1 VWRQASALAVA
12 LALVLAACG
21 PRPVTVTRTATPS
34 VIVVPTELPNGRVEI
49 AVRPSYVLG
58 AGTQVSV
65 TIVVRQ
71 GTIIG
76 PTDARVMASGINEG
90 GSPAEVLVRRLDARA
105 ETVKAGGRATATL
118 TWNGEDQ
125 FGVRVPADAYVLLV
139 DFESNDGTSTHTVR
153 AAATLQM
160 ND

>member
-1 VWRQASALAVA
+1 M
-12 LALVLAACG
+12 ACA
-21 PRPVTVTRTATPS
+21 PRPVTTTRTATPS

-49 AVRPSYVLG
+49 AIRPSYVLG

-65 TIVVRQ
+65 TIVATH
-71 GTIIG
+71 GTITG

-90 GSPAEVLVRRLDARA
+90 GSPSEVLVRRLDAKV
-105 ETVKAGGRATATL
+105 ETVTAGGRATATL
-118 TWNGEDQ
+118 TWNGEDE

-139 DFESNDGTSTHTVR
+139 DFESNDGTSTRTVR
-153 AAATLQM
+153 ATATLQM